1 MQNLQMNGYFKVP
14 DWVPSFPRPT
24 KGLGELWREHA
35 FPWGK
40 RETVTSPG
48 STGGLQVGPH
58 PLLHKKTWVSFSSHS
73 TAKLH
78 ELSQCPSTAILP
90 REQVW
95 QRSHEKQVLLQG
107 QNESIPTCSS
117 LQPSEMC
124 SYWPQALPYHS
135 SHPGVHPRPDRFSK

>member
-48 STGGLQVGPH
+48 STGGLRVGPH
-58 PLLHKKTWVSFSSHS
+58 PLLHKKNLSEFQFSEYSQTSRMISVPKHFYSPQGTGMAEITWKAGPPARPERVHPYMQ
-73 TAKLH
+73 
-78 ELSQCPSTAILP
+78 LSPAL
-90 REQVW
+90 W
-95 QRSHEKQVLLQG
+95 DVL
-107 QNESIPTCSS
+107 
-117 LQPSEMC
+117 MC
-124 SYWPQALPYHS
+124 SFWPQALPYHS
-135 SHPGVHPRPDRFSK
+135 RPDRFSK